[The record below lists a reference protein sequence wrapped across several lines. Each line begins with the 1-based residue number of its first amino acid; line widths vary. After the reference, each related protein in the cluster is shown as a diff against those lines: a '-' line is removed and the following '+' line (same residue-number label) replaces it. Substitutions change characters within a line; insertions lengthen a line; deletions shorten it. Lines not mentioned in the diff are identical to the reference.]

1 MTERKFVSDK
11 RILAYNPFEDVE
23 EKLSSH
29 MYGYSFLDFLKLN
42 RAVCTLE
49 SFDISRDTEYM
60 YSMSHRNA
68 IGVKIGDIHW
78 DGLIRIYLVDT
89 HQRGSYFFEKGDK
102 ND

>member
-11 RILAYNPFEDVE
+11 RILAYNLFEDVE
-23 EKLSSH
+23 KKISSDIDG
-29 MYGYSFLDFLKLN
+29 YGFLDFLKLN

-49 SFDISRDTEYM
+49 SFDIFRDTEYI
-60 YSMSHRNA
+60 YSMGYRNA

-78 DGLIRIYLVDT
+78 NGLIRIHLVDT
-89 HQRGSYFFEKGDK
+89 HQRGSYLFEKGDK